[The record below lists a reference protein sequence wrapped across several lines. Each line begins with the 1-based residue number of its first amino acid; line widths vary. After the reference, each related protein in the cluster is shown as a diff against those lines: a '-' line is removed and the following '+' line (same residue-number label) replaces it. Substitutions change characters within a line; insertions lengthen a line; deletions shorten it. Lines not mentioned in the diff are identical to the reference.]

1 MMFAQENPHAH
12 SKADIYPHPKEP
24 THLVHYALDVQIV
37 LEKKRCWGFI
47 GKLGIDCRTSKEPY
61 LGKVQIQQARPK
73 GGWWIAATRETDV
86 NGRLQ
91 ETIDVDSTWPQ
102 HVLLI
107 LLDGRTQIGS
117 IETDL
122 GKERVLKLE
131 IQ

>member
-1 MMFAQENPHAH
+1 MKLILIVALLFGQQENPRARFT
-12 SKADIYPHPKEP
+12 SIYPHPPEP
-24 THLVHYALDVQIV
+24 THLVHYAFDVQIV
-37 LEKKRCWGFI
+37 MEKKHW
-47 GKLGIDCRTSKEPY
+47 LWTSKEPY
-61 LGKVQIQQARPK
+61 HGKVQIQQARPR

-107 LLDGRTQIGS
+107 LLDGNTQVGS

-131 IQ
+131 LQ